1 MPAVGTQDR
10 CQRCGMR
17 SLLNREGIFA
27 SRRGRSSRRC
37 TCQMGY
43 TLSHRCS
50 GASGIQADAGPTAKL
65 KTHSAIVFMTMV
77 AVALIP
83 HLSSGEL
90 LPSAS
95 VQTAEASPPPSH
107 SPQHVPSETEN
118 GSAVDVLSDTR
129 GVNFS
134 PYLKEIL
141 PAIRGRWVALLQE
154 QAHPPTSAKGRQMF
168 GLPSCLM
175 AASARDPCIWMA
187 ARTTSPSIE
196 LRGVPLPPRNSYH
209 CPRNSV
215 GQVWS

>member
-1 MPAVGTQDR
+1 
-10 CQRCGMR
+10 
-17 SLLNREGIFA
+17 
-27 SRRGRSSRRC
+27 
-37 TCQMGY
+37 MGH

-50 GASGIQADAGPTAKL
+50 GASGIQADARPTAKL
-65 KTHSAIVFMTMV
+65 KTHLAIVFAIMV
-77 AVALIP
+77 AVALFP

-90 LPSAS
+90 LSSAS
-95 VQTAEASPPPSH
+95 VQTAEASTPPSRSH
-107 SPQHVPSETEN
+107 QNVPSAAVN

-134 PYLKEIL
+134 PYLKEVL
-141 PAIRGRWVALLQE
+141 PAIRGRWIALLPE
-154 QAHPPTSAKGRQMF
+154 QARPPTSAIGETDVRF
-168 GLPSCLM
+168 TSCLM